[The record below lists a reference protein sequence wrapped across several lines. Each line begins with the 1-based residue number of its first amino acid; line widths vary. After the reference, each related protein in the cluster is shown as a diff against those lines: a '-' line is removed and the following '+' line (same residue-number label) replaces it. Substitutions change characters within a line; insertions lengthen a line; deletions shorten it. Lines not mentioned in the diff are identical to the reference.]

1 MASNPFIRNIWKNT
15 HHYLLSFTLKS
26 FIDIIKSPSK
36 RRLKS
41 EVKHM
46 PSISDIVKD
55 SVVEFSRLQ
64 NWMLSAKENNDI
76 STYNM
81 MLDRYKELKVILAVA
96 GVNLQEIDKIKE

>member
-1 MASNPFIRNIWKNT
+1 
-15 HHYLLSFTLKS
+15 
-26 FIDIIKSPSK
+26 
-36 RRLKS
+36 
-41 EVKHM
+41 M

-76 STYNM
+76 STYKM

>member
-1 MASNPFIRNIWKNT
+1 
-15 HHYLLSFTLKS
+15 
-26 FIDIIKSPSK
+26 
-36 RRLKS
+36 
-41 EVKHM
+41 M
-46 PSISDIVKD
+46 PGISDIVKD